1 MTTTNSKDK
10 VRSLVLAALM
20 VFSVVGGSIAFAGAA
35 AAANAPGDNGGVT
48 DNTES
53 VNALSG
59 EETEVA
65 DLDFSGDSGEM
76 NNITVNVA
84 GGANSANVNVDDV
97 TDVRVVAY
105 NDSDVLAEASASYA
119 THGTVVDFNGTD
131 ADSET
136 NGTVDRVE
144 VYAQLASSATV
155 DGNEDLDAS
164 VELQADDGTSS
175 GAIDTLGVQSITTD
189 SSFISGE
196 VEDSNGEPIEN
207 AQVEI
212 VNNDN
217 GATVA
222 TLTTDANGQFDPSR
236 VRVAPGQNYTVN
248 VDRFGYTT
256 YSQTQF
262 VGSQETVNFPVT
274 LEFNLQPDN
283 VDVQRFDN
291 GEVAGTSSTLLGNNE
306 SDNTA
311 TYAVVVENTN
321 VENAGTPIDSSEFSI
336 DVDLEFNKTDAN
348 VGDFWD
354 NDAINTSTTVTTTE
368 RGDIDGDG
376 YSESYV
382 TFNVTADNASADTLA
397 NPLTEVGINA
407 SNAENNLQDND
418 ATVQYVLEGE
428 EKITGEVVDI
438 DGEGVSDAT
447 VWAVYEGSGNQ
458 SVAFT
463 ENTFVNDDGNAF
475 LVDETND
482 DGRYAIP
489 GLAGNDTNVTVYV
502 TATNYNRENLTDT
515 SVGQFVAASEFEQ
528 TAGPKSE
535 TENHD
540 IVVAPVDVTLDY
552 RLNLSAEGEDGNYS
566 DSIAMG
572 ISSERDVRVGLD
584 VKAQNEPDSAF
595 TPIENSDLVDS
606 EDVNFSTNNTV
617 IGNVVDDPLTV
628 TESNET
634 TVFQSTR
641 STGVANLTAEVTNGE
656 DMVFND
662 TVQIEVYGVGEITG
676 DVVNDKNP
684 ADNLPGAKVDLLR
697 VENNGS
703 ETLLDTDYTG
713 PQGSYSFTEVRTGET
728 YRLVGTFEN
737 ETGFNE
743 IYKGSAGTTNADIV
757 IVGVTPDAATFDVSD
772 LSPSNKTV
780 TQGDQIDVSAT
791 VTNIGD
797 EQGTQTV
804 ELRVDG
810 NTLASQDVQLVGD
823 ENVTVTFDDVDTSG
837 LAAGDHTHGV
847 YTEDD
852 DQTGTLTVESSDD
865 DNSNS
870 SIVAEYDANNNGEID
885 LMELSAAANAYSSGQ
900 ISLMELSQVA
910 GAYSS

>member
-35 AAANAPGDNGGVT
+35 AAANAPGSNGGVT
-48 DNTES
+48 DDHTES
-53 VNALSG
+53 VSALSG

-65 DLDFSGDSGEM
+65 DLDFSDDSGEM
-76 NNITVNVA
+76 NNITVDVA
-84 GGANSANVNVDDV
+84 GPDSLNVSSGDV
-97 TDVRVVAY
+97 TDVRVVTY
-105 NDSDVLAEASASYA
+105 NGSDVLAEASSSYV
-119 THGTVVDFNGTD
+119 THDTVVDFNGTA
-131 ADSET
+131 ADSDT
-136 NGTVDRVE
+136 NNTVDRVV
-144 VYAQLASSATV
+144 VYAQIASSATV
-155 DGNEDLDAS
+155 DGDESLDAE
-164 VELQADDGTSS
+164 VDIEADDGT
-175 GAIDTLGVQSITTD
+175 TLSAHNTRSLQNVTTK

-212 VNNDN
+212 VNEDND
-217 GATVA
+217 ATVK

-291 GEVAGTSSTLLGNNE
+291 GEVAGNTSTLLGNNE

-321 VENAGTPIDSSEFSI
+321 VENVGTPIDSSDFSI

-354 NDAINTSTTVTTTE
+354 NSAFNNSTTVTTTE

-428 EKITGEVVDI
+428 EKLTGEVIDI

-458 SVAFT
+458 SLAFT

-489 GLAGNDTNVTVYV
+489 GLAGNDTNVTIYV

-540 IVVAPVDVTLDY
+540 VVVAPVDVTLDY

-584 VKAQNEPDSAF
+584 VKAQNEPDSEF

-641 STGVANLTAEVTNGE
+641 STGVTNLTAEVTNGE

>member
-35 AAANAPGDNGGVT
+35 AAANAPGNSGTVT

-53 VNALSG
+53 VSALSG

-65 DLDFSGDSGEM
+65 DLVFSDPGEM
-76 NNITVNVA
+76 NNITVNVD

-105 NDSDVLAEASASYA
+105 NGSDVLAETSSSYA

-136 NGTVDRVE
+136 NGTVDRVV

-155 DGNEDLDAS
+155 DGNEVLDAS
-164 VELQADDGTSS
+164 VELQADDGTTS
-175 GAIDTLGVQSITTD
+175 GAIDTDNVQSVTTD

-217 GATVA
+217 GATVK

-321 VENAGTPIDSSEFSI
+321 VENAGTPIDSSDFSI

-368 RGDIDGDG
+368 RGDVDGDG

-584 VKAQNEPDSAF
+584 VKAQNEPDSEF

-606 EDVNFSTNNTV
+606 EDVNFSTNNSV

-641 STGVANLTAEVTNGE
+641 STGVTNLTAEVTNGE